1 MNSNN
6 INLAPKAFNERRC
19 SCGKSNSRR
28 SSLEKCITTLAR
40 KFDLENETDG
50 KMALCTCQTQMG
62 HCDAKQSSQEKARY
76 NIIVSS
82 VVSSIRV
89 YLRAKSRSNETDV
102 HELTLQEKARLIT
115 DSGIQFKKLK
125 EEIKNRKLTT
135 NFAISQ
141 CIEEINN
148 FELKSMQDTKTNID
162 HFCQKSIPNSKI
174 SKVA

>member
-19 SCGKSNSRR
+19 SCGKSNSQR

-50 KMALCTCQTQMG
+50 KMALCTCRTQIG
-62 HCDAKQSSQEKARY
+62 HCDARQSSQEKARY
-76 NIIVSS
+76 NIIISS

-115 DSGIQFKKLK
+115 ENGIQFKKFK
-125 EEIKNRKLTT
+125 EEIRNKKLTT
-135 NFAISQ
+135 NFAITQ
-141 CIEEINN
+141 DMEDIINHI
-148 FELKSMQDTKTNID
+148 FKSMQDTKTND
-162 HFCQKSIPNSKI
+162 DFHKKSQA